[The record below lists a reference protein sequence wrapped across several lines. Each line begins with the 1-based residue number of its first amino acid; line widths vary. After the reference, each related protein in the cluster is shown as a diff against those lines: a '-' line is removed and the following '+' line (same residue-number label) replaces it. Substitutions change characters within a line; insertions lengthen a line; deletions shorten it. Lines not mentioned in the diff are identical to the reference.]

1 MSSGTHGHCHIR
13 YRSEEPYVE
22 ISNEIRSLQKHKNMV
37 GLEPTT
43 IINLPGA
50 WCEATYDL

>member
-50 WCEATYDL
+50 